1 VVAVLCACT
10 VSSSLGLHLCSIYV
24 INEASANEYSSVI
37 NSSIF
42 MVWVVSIF
50 MGVESFSFEYL
61 LSFVVLVVGTLI
73 YNEIVIV
80 PIDIMRRN
88 TE

>member
-1 VVAVLCACT
+1 
-10 VSSSLGLHLCSIYV
+10 
-24 INEASANEYSSVI
+24 
-37 NSSIF
+37 

-73 YNEIVIV
+73 YNEIVII
-80 PIDIMRRN
+80 PFDIMRRN